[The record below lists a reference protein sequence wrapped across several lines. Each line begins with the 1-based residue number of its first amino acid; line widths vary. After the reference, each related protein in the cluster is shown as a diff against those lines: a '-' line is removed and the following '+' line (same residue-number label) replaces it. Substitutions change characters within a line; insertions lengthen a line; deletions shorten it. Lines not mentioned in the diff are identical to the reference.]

1 MKEYKAENVRNIG
14 IIGHGG
20 TGKTS
25 LAEAILFYTKESDRL
40 GRTDDGTSILDYDP
54 EEKKRKISISS
65 AVANCV
71 WNGHKIYLV
80 DTPGYFDFVGEV
92 IQGLK
97 GVDAALISVCG
108 VSGLQVGT
116 EKSWEYVNRYKIPR
130 AFFINKLD
138 RENSSYDKAL
148 QSLKDRFELAVVPI
162 EIPIGKESEF
172 KGVVNII
179 NKKAKVYDSKL
190 KSMVDVEV
198 ASELIPTIDE
208 YRSALMEAVA
218 ETDEELLDKYLSDG
232 ELSEE
237 EIIMG
242 LKKGMQSCEIAPV
255 FCGSA
260 ANSVG
265 IHTLLDNIISYF
277 PSPVERTYEGINPKT
292 GDIEKRSSSIDQAFS
307 AVVFKTIADPFV
319 GRLSLFRV
327 LSGSISA
334 DSSIY
339 NSTQDKVEKVG
350 TLYLLKGKNQ
360 IAVDRLYAGEI
371 GAVSKLQYTLTG
383 DTLCDVS
390 KPIVYG
396 KMEFPEPCLSM
407 TVKPKSKG
415 DEDKISN
422 GLHKLL
428 EEDPTFKITRDVENA
443 ETIISGL
450 GEIHI
455 EIIANKLKNKYGVD
469 VVLETPKVPYRETI
483 RKTSDVQGKYKK
495 QSGGHGQ
502 YGDVWIKFEPQN
514 ETEDLIFVDQIVG
527 GVVPRQ
533 YIPAVEK
540 GLREAMK
547 HGVLAGYPV
556 IGIKATLHD
565 GSYHPVDS
573 SEMAFK
579 TAASLAYKKGMKEAD
594 PVLLE
599 PIMHVEVTVPDE
611 YMGDVMGDINKR
623 RGRVLGMEQRNGLE
637 VVTAEVPLAEMFKY
651 ATELRSMTQARGSFT
666 MRFERYEE
674 VPPVISQKIIENAQK
689 LKEMEEE

>member
-116 EKSWEYVNRYKIPR
+116 EKSWDYVNRYKIPR

-148 QSLKDRFELAVVPI
+148 QSLKDRFGLAVVPI

-198 ASELIPTIDE
+198 ASELMPTIDE

-237 EIIMG
+237 EIIRG
-242 LKKGMQSCEIAPV
+242 LKKGILSCEIAPV

-260 ANSVG
+260 LSNIG
-265 IHTLLDNIISYF
+265 IHTLLDNIVLAISHH
-277 PSPVERTYEGINPKT
+277 
-292 GDIEKRSSSIDQAFS
+292 
-307 AVVFKTIADPFV
+307 
-319 GRLSLFRV
+319 L
-327 LSGSISA
+327 
-334 DSSIY
+334 
-339 NSTQDKVEKVG
+339 
-350 TLYLLKGKNQ
+350 
-360 IAVDRLYAGEI
+360 
-371 GAVSKLQYTLTG
+371 
-383 DTLCDVS
+383 
-390 KPIVYG
+390 
-396 KMEFPEPCLSM
+396 
-407 TVKPKSKG
+407 
-415 DEDKISN
+415 
-422 GLHKLL
+422 
-428 EEDPTFKITRDVENA
+428 
-443 ETIISGL
+443 
-450 GEIHI
+450 
-455 EIIANKLKNKYGVD
+455 
-469 VVLETPKVPYRETI
+469 
-483 RKTSDVQGKYKK
+483 
-495 QSGGHGQ
+495 
-502 YGDVWIKFEPQN
+502 
-514 ETEDLIFVDQIVG
+514 
-527 GVVPRQ
+527 
-533 YIPAVEK
+533 
-540 GLREAMK
+540 LREPLK
-547 HGVLAGYPV
+547 VL
-556 IGIKATLHD
+556 IL
-565 GSYHPVDS
+565 
-573 SEMAFK
+573 K
-579 TAASLAYKKGMKEAD
+579 T
-594 PVLLE
+594 
-599 PIMHVEVTVPDE
+599 
-611 YMGDVMGDINKR
+611 R
-623 RGRVLGMEQRNGLE
+623 
-637 VVTAEVPLAEMFKY
+637 
-651 ATELRSMTQARGSFT
+651 
-666 MRFERYEE
+666 
-674 VPPVISQKIIENAQK
+674 
-689 LKEMEEE
+689 

>member
-25 LAEAILFYTKESDRL
+25 LAEAILFNTKESDRL

-116 EKSWEYVNRYKIPR
+116 EKSWDYVNRYKIPR

-138 RENSSYDKAL
+138 RENSSYDKTL
-148 QSLKDRFELAVVPI
+148 QSLKDRFGLAVVPI
-162 EIPIGKESEF
+162 EIPIGRESEF

-179 NKKAKVYDSKL
+179 NKRAKVYDSKL

-198 ASELIPTIDE
+198 ASELVPTIDE

-242 LKKGMQSCEIAPV
+242 LKKGILSCEIAPV

-260 ANSVG
+260 ANNIG

-292 GDIEKRSSSIDQAFS
+292 GDIEKRSSSIDEAFS

-360 IAVDRLYAGEI
+360 ISVDRLYAGEI

-396 KMEFPEPCLSM
+396 KIEFPEPCLSM

-599 PIMHVEVTVPDE
+599 PIMHVEITVPDE

-623 RGRVLGMEQRNGLE
+623 RGRVLGMEQKNGLE
-637 VVTAEVPLAEMFKY
+637 MVTAEVPLAEMFKY